1 LHTTASLGGR
11 PVGDVSR
18 REFDPDKIGTPIRK
32 LTVTNIKVTPR
43 GIDFVEQHVSRFGKD
58 KANEVMV
65 KRLRAVAAGD
75 IQATGQDLNFYA
87 HELRERVRYKL
98 LGFTEGQPADFDEMR
113 AVWNNAHSSTLE
125 DYGIKE
131 DSRSLT
137 NNPLYHPDAA
147 KYFFDWR

>member
-1 LHTTASLGGR
+1 MFRGGLCPPVYAANRNGGQSPPLNSGSYASR
-11 PVGDVSR
+11 
-18 REFDPDKIGTPIRK
+18 
-32 LTVTNIKVTPR
+32 
-43 GIDFVEQHVSRFGKD
+43 
-58 KANEVMV
+58 
-65 KRLRAVAAGD
+65 
-75 IQATGQDLNFYA
+75 Y
-87 HELRERVRYKL
+87 YKL